1 MSAKAG
7 IYPNKNFEFR
17 PKSRPGVAF
26 GVKSKIFN
34 LFGGAGGGGPPGE
47 GSFCLRGYAAQR
59 RAALCKNNRAAIV
72 PKLVARVSRSFIPDQ
87 LCSQAFFF
95 GGWDR
100 AGLFFKAGT
109 VFCGPNGS
117 SII

>member
-34 LFGGAGGGGPPGE
+34 LFGGAGGQAPLLGVRCVE
-47 GSFCLRGYAAQR
+47 T
-59 RAALCKNNRAAIV
+59 
-72 PKLVARVSRSFIPDQ
+72 ARLFW
-87 LCSQAFFF
+87 LLFWSQKSNA
-95 GGWDR
+95 
-100 AGLFFKAGT
+100 
-109 VFCGPNGS
+109 
-117 SII
+117 